1 MGAIPIIATAVS
13 IAGTASSIA
22 AQNRQVN
29 QQNAA
34 IGAQISANEQSEE
47 IRKIRNQAQR
57 TIMRDQFRL
66 DNQRRQTE
74 FIAARDQ
81 LRQLRMQAEAG
92 TNQQVGQ
99 ANLQARQQQSAVSA
113 QSQQNR
119 AALQGTQSAMQEQQA
134 DVLNQVSSALKQAA
148 GVSESDMRQAQAG
161 LSSTAAQMRAMSG
174 SRGKTAQLAGQFSP
188 SQIERVLQEVSK
200 SADIS
205 GEALNQIIQSQEFGD
220 IINEIAAAQ
229 AVANEREL
237 QAGSRQVEQNR
248 DFSVRGLELANR
260 GLQGQV
266 TSGLRMQRLDRRIGN
281 NQARINRQFAE
292 ANLITGSALEGLQS
306 AAQNAQLRSQQ
317 QSGVGFISSLA
328 QLAQSA
334 SPIAGLFTNPT
345 LPQPQQQQQG
355 LAISL
360 NQPLYSNTVN
370 LSPSYQD
377 VPRNIPYYG

>member
-22 AQNRQVN
+22 AQNRQVS

-57 TIMRDQFRL
+57 TILRDQFRL

-92 TNQQVGQ
+92 TNQQVNQ

-119 AALQGTQSAMQEQQA
+119 AALQGTQSAVQEQQT
-134 DVLNQVSSALKQAA
+134 DVLNQVSTALKQAA
-148 GVSESDMRQAQAG
+148 GVSEADLRQAQTG
-161 LSSTAAQMRAMSG
+161 MSSTAAQMRAMSG
-174 SRGKTAQLAGQFSP
+174 SRGRTSQMAGKFTP
-188 SQIERVLQEVSK
+188 TQIESVLKEVTK
-200 SADIS
+200 SAGVS
-205 GEALNQIIQSQEFGD
+205 GEALNQIVQSQEFGEM
-220 IINEIAAAQ
+220 INQIAEAQ
-229 AVANEREL
+229 AIANEREL

-260 GLQGQV
+260 GLQEQV
-266 TSGLRMQRLDRRIGN
+266 NSGLRTQRLDRRISN

-334 SPIAGLFTNPT
+334 SPIASLFTNPT
-345 LPQPQQQQQG
+345 LPQPQQQG
-355 LAISL
+355 LAISV
-360 NQPLYSNTVN
+360 NQPLYQNSVN
-370 LSPSYQD
+370 LAPSYQD

>member
-22 AQNRQVN
+22 AQNRQVS

-57 TIMRDQFRL
+57 TILRDQFRL

-92 TNQQVGQ
+92 TNQQVNQ

-119 AALQGTQSAMQEQQA
+119 AALQGTQSAVQEQQT
-134 DVLNQVSSALKQAA
+134 DVLNQVSTALKQAA
-148 GVSESDMRQAQAG
+148 GVSEADLRQAQTG
-161 LSSTAAQMRAMSG
+161 MSSTAAQMRAMSG
-174 SRGKTAQLAGQFSP
+174 SRGRTSQMAGKFTP
-188 SQIERVLQEVSK
+188 AQIESVLKEVTK
-200 SADIS
+200 SAGVS
-205 GEALNQIIQSQEFGD
+205 GEALNQIVQSQEFGEM
-220 IINEIAAAQ
+220 INQIAEAQ
-229 AVANEREL
+229 AIANEREL

-260 GLQGQV
+260 GLQEQV
-266 TSGLRMQRLDRRIGN
+266 NSGLRTQRLDRRISN

-334 SPIAGLFTNPT
+334 SPIASLFTNPT
-345 LPQPQQQQQG
+345 LPQPQQQG
-355 LAISL
+355 LAISV
-360 NQPLYSNTVN
+360 NQPLYQNSVN
-370 LSPSYQD
+370 LAPSYQD